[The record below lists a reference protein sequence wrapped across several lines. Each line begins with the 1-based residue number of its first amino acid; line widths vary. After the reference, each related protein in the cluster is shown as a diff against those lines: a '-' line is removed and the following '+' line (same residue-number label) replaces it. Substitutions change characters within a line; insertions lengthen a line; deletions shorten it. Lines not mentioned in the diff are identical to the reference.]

1 MTNEIH
7 TESAIEP
14 ASSDQPAADAESASA
29 DTNSYP
35 HAARFLVA
43 AWIAP
48 GLGHLLQRSWTKA
61 AAFFV
66 AVAGLA
72 SLGFAM
78 HGAVF
83 PPGADG
89 PLGTLGFLADIGC
102 GGIYVLSRVLGSAG
116 ADLSHAAGDYGS
128 RLIAAAGIVNVLA
141 MIDAFE
147 TAGHQ
152 KP

>member
-1 MTNEIH
+1 MTNKSD
-7 TESAIEP
+7 TEATSGG
-14 ASSDQPAADAESASA
+14 ASPDPTALETASGDANLPRQAATCA
-29 DTNSYP
+29 
-35 HAARFLVA
+35 VA

-48 GLGHLLQRSWTKA
+48 GLGHLLQRSWIKA

-66 AVAGLA
+66 AVTGLA
-72 SLGFAM
+72 GFGCLL

-83 PPGADG
+83 APGSDG

-102 GGIYVLSRVLGSAG
+102 GGIYVLSRFLVSAS

-128 RLIAAAGIVNVLA
+128 RLIAAAGIVNALA

-147 TAGHQ
+147 TAGR
-152 KP
+152 KV

>member
-1 MTNEIH
+1 M
-7 TESAIEP
+7 ES
-14 ASSDQPAADAESASA
+14 ASSDQTLTGESSSADATYHSRASTYA
-29 DTNSYP
+29 
-35 HAARFLVA
+35 LA

-48 GLGHLLQRSWTKA
+48 GLGHLLQRSWMKA
-61 AAFFV
+61 GAFFI

-72 SLGFAM
+72 GFGYAM
-78 HGAVF
+78 RGAVF
-83 PPGADG
+83 APGSDG

-102 GGIYVLSRVLGSAG
+102 GGIYVLLRFFGSAG

-147 TAGHQ
+147 TAARR
-152 KP
+152 KV

>member
-1 MTNEIH
+1 MSDKIDIEG
-7 TESAIEP
+7 AVEP
-14 ASSDQPAADAESASA
+14 ASPGQSATGDESVSVGAGSHSRGI
-29 DTNSYP
+29 T
-35 HAARFLVA
+35 FILA

-48 GLGHLLQRSWTKA
+48 GLGHLLQRSWLKA

-66 AVAGLA
+66 SVAGLA
-72 SLGFAM
+72 GAGYAM

-83 PPGADG
+83 APGADA
-89 PLGTLGFLADIGC
+89 PLGTLGFLADVGC
-102 GGIYVLSRVLGSAG
+102 GGVYVLARFFGSAG

-128 RLIAAAGIVNVLA
+128 RLFAAAGIVNVLA

-147 TAGHQ
+147 TAAGR

>member
-1 MTNEIH
+1 MTNEVH
-7 TESAIEP
+7 TESSIDA
-14 ASSDQPAADAESASA
+14 ASSDQATTDAGSASA
-29 DTNSYP
+29 DSTSRSR
-35 HAARFLVA
+35 AATFALA

-48 GLGHLLQRSWTKA
+48 GLGHLLQRSWMKA
-61 AAFFV
+61 GAFFV

-72 SLGFAM
+72 TFGYAM

-83 PPGADG
+83 APGSDG

-102 GGIYVLSRVLGSAG
+102 GGIYVLLRFFGSTG

-141 MIDAFE
+141 MIDALE
-147 TAGHQ
+147 TAARR
-152 KP
+152 KV

>member
-1 MTNEIH
+1 MTNKIN
-7 TESAIEP
+7 TEGAIEP
-14 ASSDQPAADAESASA
+14 ASPDQPAAEAETTSA
-29 DTNSYP
+29 DANSRP
-35 HAARFLVA
+35 HAATFVLA

-61 AAFFV
+61 AAFFI

-72 SLGFAM
+72 GFGYAV

-83 PPGADG
+83 AAGSDG
-89 PLGTLGFLADIGC
+89 SLGTLGFLADIGC
-102 GGIYVLSRVLGSAG
+102 GAIYVLARLFGSAG

-141 MIDAFE
+141 IIDAFE
-147 TAGHQ
+147 TAGRR
-152 KP
+152 KA